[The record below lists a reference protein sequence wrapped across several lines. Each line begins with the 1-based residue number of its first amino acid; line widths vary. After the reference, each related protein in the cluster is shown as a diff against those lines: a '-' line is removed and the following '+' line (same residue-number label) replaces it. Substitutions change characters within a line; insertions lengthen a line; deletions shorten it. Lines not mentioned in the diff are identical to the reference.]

1 MADSIFSGLDSFGLG
16 GLGAM
21 DLYGDNNKEEKKQEE
36 KKPEPQVV
44 KESPEEIEKSFL
56 LDKTVTCPCCDSTF
70 KYRAV
75 KSSVARLAGSD
86 RDLRPRH
93 NGIDVTKY
101 DVIVCPMCGYA
112 ALTRYFPNLL
122 KLQKEAIT
130 EKISANFK
138 VRPGSPEIYTYDE
151 AIEMYKL
158 ALVNA
163 VVKNAKA
170 SEKAYICLKTSWL
183 YRGKA
188 EEMGESDPEY
198 KNTKANEFEFTKN
211 AYEGFVAAVA
221 SEGFPMCGMDEM
233 TVNYLMANLAV
244 MTGHYDVASKL
255 IGTILTSISA
265 STRIKDKTRELKE
278 EVVKKLRAGAK

>member
-16 GLGAM
+16 GLGEM
-21 DLYGDNNKEEKKQEE
+21 DLYGEKKEEKKAPV
-36 KKPEPQVV
+36 KKPEPVKKVV
-44 KESPEEIEKSFL
+44 EEDSEKNYL
-56 LDKTVTCPCCDSTF
+56 LDRTITCPCCDNTF

-75 KSSVARLAGSD
+75 KSSVARLVGSD
-86 RDLRPRH
+86 NDLRPRH

-101 DVIVCPMCGYA
+101 DAIVCPMCGYA
-112 ALTRYFPNLL
+112 ALSRYFPNLL
-122 KLQKEAIT
+122 KLQREAIQ
-130 EKISANFK
+130 EKISCNFK
-138 VRPGSPEIYTYDE
+138 TRPGAPETYTYDE

-158 ALVNA
+158 TLVNA

-188 EEMGESDPEY
+188 EELGEGHPDYEA
-198 KNTKANEFEFTKN
+198 TKANEFEFTKN

-221 SEGFPMCGMDEM
+221 SESFPMCGMDEM

-244 MTGHYDVASKL
+244 MTEHYDVASKL
-255 IGTILTSISA
+255 ISTILTSFSA
-265 STRIKDKTRELKE
+265 SSRVKDKTRELKE
-278 EVVKKLRAGAK
+278 EVIRILRGNGK